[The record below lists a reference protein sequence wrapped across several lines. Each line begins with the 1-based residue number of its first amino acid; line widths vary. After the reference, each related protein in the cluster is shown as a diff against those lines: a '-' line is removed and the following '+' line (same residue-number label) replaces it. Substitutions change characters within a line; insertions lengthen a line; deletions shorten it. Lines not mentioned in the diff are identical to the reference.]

1 VAAFLDGRVGWGA
14 IASVVAD
21 TIDACEQTPVV
32 DAGDVI
38 EADRRA
44 RLRAEQAVRRRGLAA

>member
-1 VAAFLDGRVGWGA
+1 MAAFLDGRIGWGA
-14 IASVVAD
+14 IAEVVAD
-21 TIDACEQTPVV
+21 TVDACEQTPVA

-44 RLRAEQAVRRRGLAA
+44 RERAEQAVRRRGLAA